1 MSVDTTR
8 DTLEDFLDINLLNRD
23 DELTI
28 SDLLALADSEKWM
41 PSHIPAEYSTL
52 ALDHLYHSGIYD
64 RTTRSWVLGTL
75 SGQPSTTKYA
85 NQLELAWTSIFNHV
99 SPQSACLPAK

>member
-28 SDLLALADSEKWM
+28 SDFAGGKA
-41 PSHIPAEYSTL
+41 I
-52 ALDHLYHSGIYD
+52 GYD
-64 RTTRSWVLGTL
+64 RDPQWQFYTL
-75 SGQPSTTKYA
+75 NSGDLMY
-85 NQLELAWTSIFNHV
+85 
-99 SPQSACLPAK
+99 LPENL

>member
-28 SDLLALADSEKWM
+28 SDFAGGKGKFAYFQNTFYFV
-41 PSHIPAEYSTL
+41 I
-52 ALDHLYHSGIYD
+52 
-64 RTTRSWVLGTL
+64 
-75 SGQPSTTKYA
+75 
-85 NQLELAWTSIFNHV
+85 
-99 SPQSACLPAK
+99 